1 VTPRLPPI
9 FHRAFVRSGKSI
21 KRWMGPWNWRKPPQV
36 GCAGGPAPWA
46 GPPPF
51 EPLWTPPGHPPPL
64 SLRRGSSPGGCR
76 AAWNVGRCR
85 DGGNAP
91 GSSPQIRSRMEDFP
105 EFSSP
110 TTMIRGSLRVGCRP
124 GNGARL
130 EAMLAGGWYNSPLK
144 IFDPWQND
152 GQAPKTN
159 FEGGGKIS

>member
-1 VTPRLPPI
+1 L
-9 FHRAFVRSGKSI
+9 AA
-21 KRWMGPWNWRKPPQV
+21 Q
-36 GCAGGPAPWA
+36 AAPH
-46 GPPPF
+46 
-51 EPLWTPPGHPPPL
+51 PGLDIPPPL

-159 FEGGGKIS
+159 FEGGGKISRSDETENYAKSMRYYAIVCE